1 MKGFRR
7 PRMVVLPDRALL
19 PEGSLVEPPARL
31 THVLSDVQPYFYSPT
46 TTESA
51 GSFEAGAQVALLS
64 SDGPRCRVVNEHGL
78 SVFVSCDG
86 LQPLAERGSK
96 ARPPSHARAAA
107 SRTTR
112 SRRKP

>member
-7 PRMVVLPDRALL
+7 PRMVVLPDRALP

-31 THVLSDVQPYFYSPT
+31 THVLTDVQPYFYSPT

-51 GSFEAGAQVALLS
+51 GSFEAGTQVALLS
-64 SDGPRCRVVNEHGL
+64 SEGPRCRVVNEQGL

-86 LQPLAERGSK
+86 LQPLAERGSRAK
-96 ARPPSHARAAA
+96 RPSHARAAA
-107 SRTTR
+107 RATR